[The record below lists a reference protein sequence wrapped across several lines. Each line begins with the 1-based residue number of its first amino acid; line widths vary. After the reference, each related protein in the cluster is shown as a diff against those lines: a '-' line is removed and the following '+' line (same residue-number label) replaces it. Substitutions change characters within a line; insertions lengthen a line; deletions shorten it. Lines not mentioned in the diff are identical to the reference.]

1 MRRRTFAAALGT
13 SALAG
18 CSSVL
23 TTDDGRDDTP
33 PEDTP
38 NENEKGATG
47 GNENDGPVEFE
58 DERSAASIVD
68 LETIDRTYALSPR
81 RYRTEDGGEI
91 RLRFAETATENHPAR
106 IVASLENANDYE
118 NTFELRWT
126 PPFGRLGS
134 DHPYPMGGD
143 RGGGEYTYR
152 QTLVLVPTE
161 NHDLSD
167 AEPPIERDG
176 DGHWRLA
183 GDRIRLPETVRLDP
197 GEVVRGEYAVVGHA
211 DGTGSGR
218 PTGVYEFSRGQRD
231 AVRIAAWNTDEPGP
245 AAASRFEGESVPSTP
260 REDSIA
266 WFHDADA
273 STPTFVRPSTE
284 RTDLPAEVEFTFV
297 NRSRESTKCGHWNLY
312 KLVDGRWYHIGPY
325 VHTADCRIVGPGATK
340 TWTLHAFGGES
351 VPCDGATEFGHLGGG
366 RYAAVAGY
374 GHETDHSAA
383 MVKLVGDAVALEP
396 TADATAETS
405 GTTVTVTTARPEEGE
420 HASPATLTATRTD
433 DAESTVITEQLYRQR
448 YRGLRNV
455 LAFFDDGVDRVV
467 VHTDERTAER
477 VVGYD
482 SDVARVGYDG
492 ESYEAQV
499 DRRS

>member
-23 TTDDGRDDTP
+23 TTGDGGD
-33 PEDTP
+33 DTP

-47 GNENDGPVEFE
+47 GNESDGPVEFE
-58 DERSAASIVD
+58 DERRAASIVD
-68 LETIDRTYALSPR
+68 METTSRTYALSPLS
-81 RYRTEDGGEI
+81 YRTEDGGEI
-91 RLRFAETATENHPAR
+91 RLRFAETATEDHPAR

-118 NTFELRWT
+118 NTFRLGWT

-143 RGGGEYTYR
+143 RGDGEYTYR
-152 QTLVLVPTE
+152 EALVLVPTE

-167 AEPPIERDG
+167 AEPPIERDD
-176 DGHWRLA
+176 DGHWRLT
-183 GDRIRLPETVRLDP
+183 GDRVRLPETVRLGP

-211 DGTGSGR
+211 DGTGNGR
-218 PTGVYEFSRGQRD
+218 PEGVYEFSRGQRG
-231 AVRIAAWNTDEPGP
+231 AVRIAVWDTDEPGP
-245 AAASRFEGESVPSTP
+245 SAASRFEGESVPSPP

-266 WFHDADA
+266 WYHDADA
-273 STPTFVRPSTE
+273 STPTFVRPSAE

-297 NRSRESTKCGHWNLY
+297 NRSRESAECGHWNLY
-312 KLVDGRWYHIGPY
+312 KLVDGRWFHVGPY
-325 VHTADCRIVGPGATK
+325 IHTSDCRIVGPGATK
-340 TWTLHAFGGES
+340 TWTLHAFRGKS

-374 GHETDHSAA
+374 GHEADHSAA
-383 MVKLVGDAVALEP
+383 MVELVGDAVALEP
-396 TADATAETS
+396 TADAEAETS
-405 GTTVTVTTARPEEGE
+405 GTRVTVTTSRPEKGDE
-420 HASPATLTATRTD
+420 HASPATLTVRRAD
-433 DAESTVITEQLYRQR
+433 NADETVIVEQLYRRR
-448 YRGLRNV
+448 YRGLRNA
-455 LAFFDDGVDRVV
+455 LAFFDDGVEEVV
-467 VHTDERTAER
+467 LQTDERTAER

-482 SDVARVGYDG
+482 GDVARVRYDG
-492 ESYEAQV
+492 RNYEARI

>member
-23 TTDDGRDDTP
+23 TTGDGGDDTP
-33 PEDTP
+33 SGDAP
-38 NENEKGATG
+38 NESEKGTTNG
-47 GNENDGPVEFE
+47 NDGPVEFE
-58 DERSAASIVD
+58 DERAAASIVD
-68 LETIDRTYALSPR
+68 LETASRTYALSPL

-91 RLRFAETATENHPAR
+91 RLRFDETATDDHPAR

-134 DHPYPMGGD
+134 DEPHPMGGD
-143 RGGGEYTYR
+143 RGDGEHTYR
-152 QTLVLVPTE
+152 ESLVLVPTE

-167 AEPPIERDG
+167 VEPSVERDG

-183 GDRIRLPETVRLDP
+183 GDRVDLPERVRLDP

-211 DGTGSGR
+211 DGDGSGR
-218 PTGVYEFSRGQRD
+218 PTGVYEFSGGQRG
-231 AVRIAAWNTDEPGP
+231 AIRIAVWNTDEPGP
-245 AAASRFEGESVPSTP
+245 AAASRFEGESVPSIP
-260 REDSIA
+260 REDAIA
-266 WFHDADA
+266 WYHDADA
-273 STPTFVRPSTE
+273 STPTFVRPSAE
-284 RTDLPAEVEFTFV
+284 RADLPAAVEFTFV
-297 NRSRESTKCGHWNLY
+297 NRSRESTECGHWNLY
-312 KLVDGRWYHIGPY
+312 KLVDGRWYHVGPY
-325 VHTADCRIVGPGATK
+325 VHTDDCRIVGPGATK
-340 TWTLHAFGGES
+340 TWTLHAFHGES

-383 MVKLVGDAVALEP
+383 MVELVGEEVALEP
-396 TADATAETS
+396 TADATAEDS
-405 GTTVTVTTARPEEGE
+405 GATVTVATSRPEKGDE
-420 HASPATLTATRTD
+420 HASPATLTVSRAD
-433 DAESTVITEQLYRQR
+433 DADARVIVEQLYRR
-448 YRGLRNV
+448 RNRGLRNA
-455 LAFFDDGVDRVV
+455 LAFFEDGVEEVV
-467 VHTDERTAER
+467 VHTDDRTAEQ

-482 SDVARVGYDG
+482 SDAARVGYDG
-492 ESYEAQV
+492 ESYEARI